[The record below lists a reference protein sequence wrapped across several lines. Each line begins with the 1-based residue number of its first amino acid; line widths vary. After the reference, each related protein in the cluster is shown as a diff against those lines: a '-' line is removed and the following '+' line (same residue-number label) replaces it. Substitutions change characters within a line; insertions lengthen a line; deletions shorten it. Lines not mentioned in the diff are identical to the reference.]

1 MKEEEPPAEGYE
13 SAVHGYESAVHGYE
27 SAVQGYEPPPGPI
40 QIDDPLVAAD
50 DEGPDPSQMLP
61 LPLDG

>member
-1 MKEEEPPAEGYE
+1 MNREAGMKEEEPPADGYE
-13 SAVHGYESAVHGYE
+13 A
-27 SAVQGYEPPPGPI
+27 AVQGYEPPPGPI